1 MSDTISSTTFAY
13 DALDEITRTFL
24 LRKADETRGLLK
36 RTAQNIVLIGRHLQ
50 EVKGALPYGQ
60 FLAWLHAEFAMTERH
75 ARNFMHVA
83 ARFGSRSEIIS
94 DLPVTVIYELAAP
107 STSETV
113 IARVVSGEIPPTREA
128 IRAAKQAEQ
137 QARKDAEQAQ
147 HALFAL
153 QADLHAQEA
162 TIAALKREQETLQK
176 RLRASVEQSTA
187 EQVNRSPELLDQLEV
202 LQQQVQRLTREREAL
217 EQQVARL
224 GEEART
230 VALKRD
236 EGEQERHI
244 RLNWYRIT
252 TSFQA
257 SLRSILTLWPSPLDT
272 QAFEADDWHR
282 LTEVKALARRFL
294 AECETLTSD
303 LTQRIVESAPMP
315 MEEGSERMGQPSGE
329 RE

>member
-1 MSDTISSTTFAY
+1 MSEQLSQTAFAY
-13 DALDEITRTFL
+13 DALDEITRAFL

-36 RTAQNIVLIGRHLQ
+36 RTAQNIVLIGRNLQ
-50 EVKGALPYGQ
+50 EVKAVLPYGR

-83 ARFGSRSEIIS
+83 ARFGGRSEIIS
-94 DLPVTVIYELAAP
+94 DLSVTVIYELAAP
-107 STSETV
+107 ATPEAV
-113 IARVVSGEIPPTREA
+113 VARVVSGEVPPTLEA

-147 HALFAL
+147 HTLFAL
-153 QADLHAQEA
+153 QDDLRAQEA
-162 TIAALKREQETLQK
+162 TIAALKREQEALQG
-176 RLRASVEQSTA
+176 RLRASVEQPVA
-187 EQVNRSPELLDQLEV
+187 E
-202 LQQQVQRLTREREAL
+202 QVQRLTREREAL

-230 VALKRD
+230 SALKRD

-257 SLRSILTLWPSPLDT
+257 SLRSILTMWPSPLDT

-303 LTQRIVESAPMP
+303 PTQIIVESTPIP
-315 MEEGSERMGQPSGE
+315 TEEGSEGMGQPSGE
-329 RE
+329 RD